1 MAAATITGVIMANGP
16 GVTTPQIAFGLAV
29 DPAAEPVLKEHLTP
43 LGQRQQYLIGTE
55 LRARYTVGG
64 DSPLLEANYNV
75 N

>member
-1 MAAATITGVIMANGP
+1 MTTLTSVIMANGP
-16 GVTTPQIAFGLAV
+16 GISTPSIAFGLAV
-29 DPAAEPVLKEHLTP
+29 DPNAEPSLKEHLTP

-55 LRARYTVGG
+55 LRQRYCV